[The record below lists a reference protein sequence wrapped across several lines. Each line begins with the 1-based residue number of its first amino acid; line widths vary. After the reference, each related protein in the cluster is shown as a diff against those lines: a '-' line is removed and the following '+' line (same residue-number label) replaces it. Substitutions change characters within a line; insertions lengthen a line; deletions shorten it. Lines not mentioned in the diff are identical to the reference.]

1 MAGMCGYPAGRLIVG
16 VKQGDLTCEHLKLDQ
31 GRIPAVG
38 WMMYDTGD
46 GNLTSNLYW
55 PSFISVF
62 IPHNSIGAM
71 GDTPFMIP
79 DFILIADIFW

>member
-38 WMMYDTGD
+38 
-46 GNLTSNLYW
+46 
-55 PSFISVF
+55 
-62 IPHNSIGAM
+62 
-71 GDTPFMIP
+71 
-79 DFILIADIFW
+79 